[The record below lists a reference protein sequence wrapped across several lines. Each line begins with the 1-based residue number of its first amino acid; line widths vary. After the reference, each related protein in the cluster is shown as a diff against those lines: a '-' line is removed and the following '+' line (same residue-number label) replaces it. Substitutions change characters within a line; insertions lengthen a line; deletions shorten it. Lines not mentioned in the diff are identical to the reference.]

1 MLRKDFRV
9 ANPEW
14 GTKRACDKCAARF
27 YDLNRAPVVCPKCG
41 THHVDKPLTKASA
54 GAKTPQPEPPT
65 AKPKVNDKAEQ
76 AVDATETDDD
86 DDHEEEAEE
95 EDIDTASEDEE
106 LIEDVSD
113 LAEDADDVADAVDI
127 RDDAD
132 PAKE

>member
-1 MLRKDFRV
+1 M

-41 THHVDKPLTKASA
+41 THQVDKPLAKASA
-54 GAKTPQPEPPT
+54 GAKTPPPEPRNT
-65 AKPKVNDKAEQ
+65 KPKVNDEAEQ
-76 AVDATETDDD
+76 ATDAAETDDD
-86 DDHEEEAEE
+86 DGHKKEAEE
-95 EDIDTASEDEE
+95 EDIDADNEDED

-113 LAEDADDVADAVDI
+113 LVEDADDVNDVVDI